1 MKKTDLELLHILKKE
16 LGAKNN
22 QELLNRL
29 ELLCNT
35 LRKTVC
41 RAVYLTD
48 TRVRLKRGEER
59 FIDAIPEADY
69 LK

>member
-1 MKKTDLELLHILKKE
+1 MKKTDIELLQILKKE
-16 LGAKNN
+16 LGAKTN

-29 ELLCNT
+29 ESLADV
-35 LRKTVC
+35 LRKKVS

-48 TRVRLKRGEER
+48 TKYRIRIGNER
-59 FIDAIPEADY
+59 FKDTIPEADY